1 LLEEGLNMFEGF
13 EQVRIE
19 TEGASIN
26 AVRGGDGP
34 PLLLLHGSPQ
44 TLLMWHLIAPKLAEE
59 FTVVATDLRG
69 YGDSSKPAS
78 DADHAPYSKR
88 AMAEDQIEVMSQL
101 GFERF
106 ALCGHDR
113 GGRVGYR
120 MALDHSGVVTKLA
133 VLDIVPT
140 WEAFSRADMVFGLSY
155 WHWFFLAQP
164 YDLPERLLAAEPEKA
179 LFRGGSEAI
188 APEAMGEYVRALRNP
203 ETIHAT
209 CEDYRAA
216 ATIDYEHD
224 AEDREAGRRISC
236 PVLALWGR
244 KGFLEGHYDTLD
256 VWRGWADQV
265 EGRAIDSGH
274 YIPEEAPEETLS
286 EIRAFFGEGDPR

>member
-1 LLEEGLNMFEGF
+1 MFEGF
-13 EQVRIE
+13 EQVRIQ

-44 TLLMWHLIAPKLAEE
+44 TFLMWHLISPKLAEE
-59 FTVVATDLRG
+59 FPVVATDLRG

-88 AMAEDQIEVMSQL
+88 AMAEDQVSVMRIF
-101 GFERF
+101 GFDRF

-120 MALDHSGVVTKLA
+120 MALDHPEVVTKLA

-140 WEAFSRADMVFGLSY
+140 WEAFSRADMAFGLSY

-164 YDLPERLLAAEPEKA
+164 YDLPERLLAAEPERA
-179 LFRGGSEAI
+179 LFRGGSEVI
-188 APEAMGEYVRALRNP
+188 APEAMEEYVRALRDP

-216 ATIDYEHD
+216 ATLDYEHD
-224 AEDREAGRRISC
+224 AEDRETGRRISC

-244 KGFLEGHYDTLD
+244 RGFLEGHYDTLE
-256 VWRGWADQV
+256 VWRAWADDV
-265 EGRAIDSGH
+265 RGRALDSGH

-286 EIRAFFGEGDPR
+286 EIREFFREGDPR

>member
-1 LLEEGLNMFEGF
+1 MFEGF
-13 EQVRIE
+13 ERVRVE

-26 AVRGGDGP
+26 AVRGGEGP

-44 TLLMWHLIAPKLAEE
+44 TLAMWHLVAPRLAED
-59 FTVVATDLRG
+59 FTVIATDLRG
-69 YGDSSKPAS
+69 YGDSSKPESAPN
-78 DADHAPYSKR
+78 HEPYSKR
-88 AMAEDQIEVMSQL
+88 AMAEDQVAVMKHF
-101 GFERF
+101 GFEQF

-120 MALDHSGVVTKLA
+120 MALDHPGVVMKLA

-140 WEAFSRADMVFGLSY
+140 WEAFTRADMSFGLSY

-164 YDLPERLLAAEPEKA
+164 FDLPERLLAVEPEKA

-188 APEAMGEYVRALRNP
+188 APEAMEQYVRCLREP

-216 ATIDYEHD
+216 ATLDHEHD
-224 AEDREAGRRISC
+224 AKDREAGRRIGC
-236 PVLALWGR
+236 PVLALWGGR
-244 KGFLEGHYDTLD
+244 GFLEGHYDVLD
-256 VWRGWADQV
+256 VWRGWADDV
-265 EGRAIDSGH
+265 RGRALDSGH

-286 EIRAFFGEGDPR
+286 EVRAFFGEGDLR